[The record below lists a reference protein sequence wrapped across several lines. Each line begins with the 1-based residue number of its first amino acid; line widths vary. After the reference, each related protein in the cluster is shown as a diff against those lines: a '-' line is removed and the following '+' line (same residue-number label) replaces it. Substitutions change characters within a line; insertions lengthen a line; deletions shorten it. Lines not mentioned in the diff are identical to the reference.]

1 MMLLGADMKMLVSIL
16 IFGMFA
22 GAAMAAPFPKAD
34 AAAGAKLYDGAKC
47 GACHARRFGGDGS
60 NAYTRADRRVTSAEG
75 LLKQVRMCVTQLNV
89 QWFPDEEE
97 NVAAYLNQRYYK
109 FP

>member
-1 MMLLGADMKMLVSIL
+1 MRQFLLILLGAAFTTVTL
-16 IFGMFA
+16 
-22 GAAMAAPFPKAD
+22 AAPFPKAD
-34 AAAGAKLYDGAKC
+34 AAAGGKLFNEAKC
-47 GACHARRFGGDGS
+47 NACHAKTFGGDGS
-60 NAYTRADRRVTSAEG
+60 SVYTRADRRVKSADA
-75 LLKQVRMCVTQLNV
+75 LIKQVRACVTQLNV